1 MGLGDGT
8 PWWTEYEWCTDA
20 DLRSVPSTSGSDSP
34 AVAALGGNDLSSA
47 LCEQVA
53 EARLWRGPGP
63 RLLLVDLDNLRA
75 GPTRWQARMAV
86 VVALGRTS
94 DHVVLAGQVGAV
106 ERARPH
112 LEELAARAIA
122 VPDGSDLAD
131 HALLEGAEAFAQ
143 TLPHRPEGP
152 DGAAGPGHVG
162 QVGQVVVASN
172 DGIFADLVERG
183 WTLTVLSPGSH
194 ALSDRLRDAARTT
207 LDLVDAERAATRR
220 WRSRGLRASSR
231 SRRSPSRSAGGQRS
245 SRSARTG

>member
-1 MGLGDGT
+1 MGLGDGE

-20 DLRSVPSTSGSDSP
+20 DLRAVPSTSGSDSP
-34 AVAALGGNDLSSA
+34 AVAALGGNDLASA

-143 TLPHRPEGP
+143 TLP
-152 DGAAGPGHVG
+152 DGAVGPGD
-162 QVGQVVVASN
+162 VGQVVVASN

-220 WRSRGLRASSR
+220 WRSRSLRASSR

>member
-20 DLRSVPSTSGSDSP
+20 DLRAVTPTTGADSP
-34 AVAALGGNDLSSA
+34 AVAALGGNDLASA

-131 HALLEGAEAFAQ
+131 HALLEGAAAFVQ
-143 TLPHRPEGP
+143 TLPECRVGRGP
-152 DGAAGPGHVG
+152 L
-162 QVGQVVVASN
+162 GQVVVASN

-220 WRSRGLRASSR
+220 WRSRSLRASSR
-231 SRRSPSRSAGGQRS
+231 SRRTSSRSVGGQRP